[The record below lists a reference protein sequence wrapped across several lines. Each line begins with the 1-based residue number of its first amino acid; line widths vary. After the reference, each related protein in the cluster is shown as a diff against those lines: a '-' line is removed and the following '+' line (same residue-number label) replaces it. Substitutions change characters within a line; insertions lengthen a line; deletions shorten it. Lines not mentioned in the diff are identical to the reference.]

1 MTEAP
6 PKLQELVQ
14 DFAFIERPDR
24 MQLLVEYADR
34 FDEVT
39 VPEEIATRPFPAENH
54 VTRCESDA
62 YVWAEDRDDGTQ
74 QYYFAVENPQGISAR
89 AWAVIMGE
97 TLSGEPLETVVKA
110 DPQVIFEVFGKDIS
124 MGKGQGL
131 MGMLDHVQ
139 SLARRKLAAERAE
152 A

>member
-1 MTEAP
+1 MQA
-6 PKLQELVQ
+6 LID
-14 DFAFIERPDR
+14 DFAFVERADR

-34 FDEVT
+34 FGEVA
-39 VPEEIATRPFPAENH
+39 VPESIATRPFPKENH

-62 YVWAEDRDDGTQ
+62 YVWAEDRDDGTLQ
-74 QYYFAVENPQGISAR
+74 FYFAVENPQGISAR

-97 TLSGEPLETVVKA
+97 TLSGETLETVAQA
-110 DPQVIFEVFGKDIS
+110 DPQAVFEIFGKDIS

-139 SLARRKLAAERAE
+139 SCARRKLAATRDAG
-152 A
+152 